1 MLVILA
7 HLLKESLGWKSHIS
21 FYTFDFS
28 QMPPKKDVGKKTASS
43 GKKPVVDK
51 KASSS
56 NENKPAAKPEKISF
70 SFTASANLNDGGE
83 TAGNVPYLW
92 VSKASMIRCALTYGD
107 VVIVQSMK
115 EGSRILASRCIS

>member
-1 MLVILA
+1 
-7 HLLKESLGWKSHIS
+7 
-21 FYTFDFS
+21 
-28 QMPPKKDVGKKTASS
+28 MPPKKDVGKKTASS

-56 NENKPAAKPEKISF
+56 NENKPAVKPEKISF

-115 EGSRILASRCIS
+115 EGSRILASRCISCN